1 MTDWQ
6 KIESAPE
13 GIKLDV
19 WVWNVV
25 EGGLDDG
32 FRWPEVQVIGGGVP
46 HGLLVYRGDPDFGGE
61 WEEYWP
67 HENGQVV
74 THWARLPDPPVA

>member
-19 WVWNVV
+19 WVWNVAA
-25 EGGLDDG
+25 
-32 FRWPEVQVIGGGVP
+32 
-46 HGLLVYRGDPDFGGE
+46 LLTPLK
-61 WEEYWP
+61 
-67 HENGQVV
+67 EN
-74 THWARLPDPPVA
+74 HP